1 MEDMS
6 GDFRKSLEIAK
17 ICQNNIPAKN
27 KPQKTN
33 TTPPPQKKL
42 HKKPTNN
49 KQNIHSKHGA
59 SMILLEYHMHMSIK
73 HQTI

>member
-1 MEDMS
+1 MS

-33 TTPPPQKKL
+33 TTPPSPKKPPQK
-42 HKKPTNN
+42 T
-49 KQNIHSKHGA
+49 
-59 SMILLEYHMHMSIK
+59 
-73 HQTI
+73 HQQKAKYPFKTWRFYDFT

>member
-27 KPQKTN
+27 KPQKKTQ
-33 TTPPPQKKL
+33 PPPPKKP

-49 KQNIHSKHGA
+49 KQNIHSKHDA

>member
-27 KPQKTN
+27 KPQKKTQ
-33 TTPPPQKKL
+33 PPPPKKTPQK
-42 HKKPTNN
+42 
-49 KQNIHSKHGA
+49 A
-59 SMILLEYHMHMSIK
+59 
-73 HQTI
+73 HQQQAKYPFKT